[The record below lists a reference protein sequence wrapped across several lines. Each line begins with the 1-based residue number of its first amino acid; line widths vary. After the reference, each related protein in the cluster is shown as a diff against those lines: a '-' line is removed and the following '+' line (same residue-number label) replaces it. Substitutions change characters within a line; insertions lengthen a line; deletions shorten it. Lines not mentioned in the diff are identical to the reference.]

1 MDFYTNS
8 GSKWSDD
15 EVLQLHKEYNV
26 DKLNV
31 KELCKIHKRFL
42 GGIVSR
48 LKCEGLIEYNDH
60 ARGYNEFIKSDDYE
74 EMKKIKKQLYG
85 EKRKENEKDIIHKEP
100 KEKIIKTSVSESN
113 ILITI
118 KQSDYDE
125 LKEELHD
132 VKNQLNEIKDMIRK
146 LAIYDFDD

>member
-1 MDFYTNS
+1 MNYYTNS

-31 KELCKIHKRFL
+31 EELCKIHKRFI

-48 LKCEGLIEYNDH
+48 LKVEGLIEYNDH
-60 ARGYNEFIKSDDYE
+60 ARGYNEFIESDDYE
-74 EMKKIKKQLYG
+74 EMKNIKKQFYD
-85 EKRKENEKDIIHKEP
+85 EKRKEKRPNESKEP
-100 KEKIIKTSVSESN
+100 KEKKIKTSVTESN

-132 VKNQLNEIKDMIRK
+132 VKNQLNEIKDMIK
-146 LAIYDFDD
+146 NLAIYDFDD